1 MENLTPKQKRF
12 CDEYLVDLNAKQ
24 AAIRAGYSKKTAE
37 SQGSTLLRNPKV
49 TTYLQAKTKK
59 IEDKLEISAERTLLE
74 IARNAYTGAGA
85 FFDNEGRLLQPHEMG
100 PDAAAC
106 ISGFEVEELWGF
118 DGSLDG
124 KTQIGVVKKIKRFDK
139 GPMLDKLC
147 KYFKLYSDTPP
158 PPININLASLSS
170 QELNGLLA
178 IMKKMGSA

>member
-1 MENLTPKQKRF
+1 MLRYPQ
-12 CDEYLVDLNAKQ
+12 VQ
-24 AAIRAGYSKKTAE
+24 A
-37 SQGSTLLRNPKV
+37 
-49 TTYLQAKTKK
+49 YLQAKAKK

-74 IARNAYTGAGA
+74 IARNAYTDARA
-85 FFDNEGRLLQPHEMG
+85 FFDAEGHLLQPHEMG
-100 PDAAAC
+100 ADAAAC

-124 KTQIGVVKKIKRFDK
+124 KTQIGVIKKIKRFDK

-170 QELNGLLA
+170 DELNGLLS
-178 IMKKMGSA
+178 ILKKTNG